1 MGAERITIDEIQR
14 APTLLSAIKPEV
26 DRKRTPGRF
35 QCTGSANLL
44 LMRQVS
50 KPLAGRAVYLEILP
64 FTWSELERVPLGS
77 SLDAPVA
84 AAALRNSSLLNI
96 AQLAQDAGIPPSTA
110 ARYLS
115 LLEVSFRVWK
125 LSTFTVNRGKWLARS
140 PRLPWVDSGLA
151 AAGA

>member
-110 ARYLS
+110 ARYL
-115 LLEVSFRVWK
+115 
-125 LSTFTVNRGKWLARS
+125 
-140 PRLPWVDSGLA
+140 PRLEAVDVHRQQGQVAREKPPPAL
-151 AAGA
+151 G